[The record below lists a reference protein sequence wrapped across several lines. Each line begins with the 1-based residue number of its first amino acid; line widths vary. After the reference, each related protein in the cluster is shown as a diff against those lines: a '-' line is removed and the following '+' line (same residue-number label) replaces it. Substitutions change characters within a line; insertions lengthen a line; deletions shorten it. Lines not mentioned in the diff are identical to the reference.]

1 MTRIVIGASS
11 RVVRLG
17 LESLVEEEP
26 SFKLVGSFSL
36 GDALA
41 RLDDL
46 QPEIALLDLGSAGDE
61 AMVFSLEQETAP
73 PRPALIVLSDEPGS
87 FSAAEAFRAG
97 VRAILPRRPGPAAL
111 IAAIQASAAGLVVLH
126 PDALDAKL
134 PAVSGERAEF
144 DYGDEILT
152 PREIE
157 VLRLIAEGSGNK
169 QIAAR
174 LEISDH
180 TVKFHIASIFTKLGA
195 GSRTEAVTI
204 GLRKGLLML

>member
-17 LESLVEEEP
+17 LESLLEAEP
-26 SFKLVGSFSL
+26 LFKLVGSFSL

-41 RLDDL
+41 RLEDL
-46 QPEIALLDLGSAGDE
+46 QPDVAVLDLASPTDE

-73 PRPALIVLSDEPGS
+73 PRSALVVLSDEPGS
-87 FSAAEAFRAG
+87 FSTAESLRVG
-97 VRAILPRRPGPAAL
+97 VRAILPRRPPAEEL
-111 IAAIQASAAGLVVLH
+111 LAAVQASAAGLIVLH
-126 PDALDAKL
+126 PGALEPAFSPAARMEIDA
-134 PAVSGERAEF
+134 
-144 DYGDEILT
+144 GDEILT

-157 VLRLIAEGSGNK
+157 VLRMIADGLGNK

-174 LEISDH
+174 LEISEH

-204 GLRKGLLML
+204 GIRKGLLML